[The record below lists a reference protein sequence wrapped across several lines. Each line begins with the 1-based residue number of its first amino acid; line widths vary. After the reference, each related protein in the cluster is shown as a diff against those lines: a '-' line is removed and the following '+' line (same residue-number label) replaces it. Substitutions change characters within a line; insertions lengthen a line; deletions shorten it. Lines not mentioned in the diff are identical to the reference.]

1 MAEVLV
7 IGAGL
12 AGLVA
17 GWQAAVAG
25 AQTRVICAGWGAQYW
40 QPGCIDV
47 LGYHPP
53 DTPEPLSVPGEGLAR
68 LIDERPD
75 HPYARLGVEGV
86 AGALDAL
93 GELFGRAGY
102 PLHGSLGQNWLLP
115 SAAGAFR
122 PTCLAAATMVSG
134 DLRRSDPML
143 IVGFR
148 QLPDFYS
155 ALVAANLSA
164 QGVPAQ
170 AITLDLARLRR
181 RRFTTTSLLAGL
193 FEEAAFRQEV
203 VEAVSPAIGEA
214 ARVGF
219 PAVLGMQR
227 PIEVIEDLEQQLKRA
242 VFEIP
247 TLPASVPGMRL
258 HSLLVTAIEEA
269 GGSVFQGMEAV
280 GAAHANGRI
289 TAVRT
294 EAAARRRVLHADAFV
309 LASGGIL
316 GGGVVAGSD
325 GSVAE
330 TVFGLPLVIP
340 SQWFQREFL
349 HPAGHPI
356 YRAGLEVDGSLRPTD
371 SSGRVVHQNLFA
383 AGAVLAHGELLRE
396 RSLDGVAVATGW
408 LAGRRAA
415 ETALADQPSRTARS
429 PGRREAGNL

>member
-1 MAEVLV
+1 MAKVLV

-17 GWQAAVAG
+17 GWQAAAAG
-25 AQTRVICAGWGAQYW
+25 AQTRVVCAGWGAQYW

-53 DTPEPLSVPGEGLAR
+53 DTPQPLSVPAEGLAR
-68 LIDERPD
+68 LIEERPD
-75 HPYARLGVEGV
+75 HPYARVGVEGV
-86 AGALDAL
+86 AEALEAL
-93 GELFGRAGY
+93 RELFGRDGY
-102 PLHGSLGQNWLLP
+102 RLLGSPEQNWVLP
-115 SAAGAFR
+115 SAVGAFR
-122 PTCLAAATMVSG
+122 PTCLAPATMVAG
-134 DLRRSDPML
+134 DLRRSEPML

-148 QLPDFYS
+148 QLPDFYA
-155 ALVAANLSA
+155 ALVAANLST
-164 QGVPAQ
+164 QGVPAH

-193 FEEAAFRQEV
+193 FEEAAFRREV
-203 VEAVSPAIGEA
+203 VEAVAPAIGEA

-227 PIEVIEDLEQQLKRA
+227 PLEVIEDLEQRLARE

-258 HSLLVTAIEEA
+258 HGLLVGAIEEA
-269 GGSVFQGMEAV
+269 GGSVFHGMKAV
-280 GAAHANGRI
+280 GAAHAEGRI
-289 TAVRT
+289 TAVYT
-294 EAAARRRVLHADAFV
+294 EAAARRQVLHAEAFV

-316 GGGVVAGSD
+316 GGGLVAGWD

-330 TVFGLPLVIP
+330 TVFDLPLVTP
-340 SQWFQREFL
+340 SRWFQPEFL

-356 YRAGLEVDGSLRPTD
+356 YRAGLAVDGSLRPTD
-371 SSGRVVHQNLFA
+371 SAGRVVHQNLFA
-383 AGAVLAHGELLRE
+383 AGAVLAHGEVLRE

-415 ETALADQPSRTARS
+415 ETALAVRLLGRPRTGDR
-429 PGRREAGNL
+429 L